1 MYFITDNYLTISLGL
16 FLKIFLPDILK
27 NQLITNGKL
36 LLKTD
41 VYISSVNIGLDG
53 SLNIKDIR
61 IKNPSDFSQNNFFE
75 LENLSIKIRPET
87 LFKETIYVENV
98 NFKNAD
104 ILVELNDKMQINI
117 AELSK
122 QINTPKEKASEKN
135 EKL

>member
-1 MYFITDNYLTISLGL
+1 MKKTFTICILFLTILTISLGL

-27 NQLITNGKL
+27 NQLIANGKL

-41 VYISSVNIGLDG
+41 VSISSVNIGLDG

-75 LENLSIKIRPET
+75 LENFSIKIRPAT

-98 NFKNAD
+98 NFKDAN

-122 QINTPKEKASEKN
+122 RIN
-135 EKL
+135 